1 MDLTR
6 TKFDQLGHNLSWHK
20 QLRVDYNPKLQDDEV
35 SDYHC
40 ATNSL
45 RLKLLALNLHWL
57 VAFPSL
63 DDSLAAVLGSID
75 PVE

>member
-1 MDLTR
+1 
-6 TKFDQLGHNLSWHK
+6 
-20 QLRVDYNPKLQDDEV
+20 VDYNPKLQDDEV

-63 DDSLAAVLGSID
+63 DDFLAAVLGSID
-75 PVE
+75 PVEKSICPLLDGQNRESLLKVED